1 MRFQQLRPTHR
12 MTQTQMKSLRSV
24 ADVVDEVD
32 EDAQVVM
39 QPLIK

>member
-1 MRFQQLRPTHR
+1 MRSQQLPPTHL
-12 MTQTQMKSLRSV
+12 MTPTQMKSLRSV

-32 EDAQVVM
+32 EDARVVM